1 MLGKCRDPDG
11 TTMVPP
17 ANLFQKGRAPYCAL
31 QLVWLNLLTPRS
43 KGKHFYPRFFP
54 PRLSLWGGRQTW
66 TFDNYENKDGLTQDM
81 ALNQGMLVMACYY
94 QYFFSKK
101 VLLWYHK
108 LWKFPGSPCQLILGN
123 CLMEIEALPSTL
135 SSSTHHFS
143 KWNPKLAPVSSQL
156 RSGSLSGSE
165 W

>member
-66 TFDNYENKDGLTQDM
+66 KFDNYENKDGLTQDM
-81 ALNQGMLVMACYY
+81 AVNQGMLVMACDLPI
-94 QYFFSKK
+94 
-101 VLLWYHK
+101 LLLQESSSLVSLTWEIPRVTLSTHIGK
-108 LWKFPGSPCQLILGN
+108 LSYGNWSFAHSTPSILT
-123 CLMEIEALPSTL
+123 PSTPL
-135 SSSTHHFS
+135 IAIPNWRFY
-143 KWNPKLAPVSSQL
+143 KVN
-156 RSGSLSGSE
+156 
-165 W
+165 